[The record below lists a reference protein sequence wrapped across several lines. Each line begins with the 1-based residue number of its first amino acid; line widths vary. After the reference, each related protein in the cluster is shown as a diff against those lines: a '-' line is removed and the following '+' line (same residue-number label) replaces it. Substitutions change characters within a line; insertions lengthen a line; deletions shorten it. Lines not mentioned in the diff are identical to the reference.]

1 MGEIMNDK
9 DYKEF
14 LKMFGPTSISTS
26 YIHVDPIKMAKD
38 KTIEEIYNS
47 LDEDQIDMMIQIECN
62 RLDELEPALMAMD
75 AFPMVEDLLAKIA
88 K

>member
-1 MGEIMNDK
+1 MNDK

-26 YIHVDPIKMAKD
+26 YIHVDPIKMSKD

-47 LDEDQIDMMIQIECN
+47 LNEDQIEIECN
-62 RLDELEPALMAMD
+62 RLDELEPALMAM
-75 AFPMVEDLLAKIA
+75 AVFPMVEDLLARIA

>member
-1 MGEIMNDK
+1 MNDK

-26 YIHVDPIKMAKD
+26 YIHVDPIKMSKD

-47 LDEDQIDMMIQIECN
+47 LNEDQIEIECN

-75 AFPMVEDLLAKIA
+75 AFPMVEDLLARIA

>member
-1 MGEIMNDK
+1 MNDK

-26 YIHVDPIKMAKD
+26 YIHVDPIKMTKD

-47 LDEDQIDMMIQIECN
+47 LNEDQIEIECN

-75 AFPMVEDLLAKIA
+75 VFPMVEDLLARIA

>member
-1 MGEIMNDK
+1 MNDK

-26 YIHVDPIKMAKD
+26 YIHVDPIKMSKD

-47 LDEDQIDMMIQIECN
+47 LNEEQSEIECN
-62 RLDELEPALMAMD
+62 RLDELEPALMAMTV
-75 AFPMVEDLLAKIA
+75 FPMVEDLLARIA

>member
-1 MGEIMNDK
+1 MNDK

-26 YIHVDPIKMAKD
+26 YIHVDPIKMSKD

-47 LDEDQIDMMIQIECN
+47 LNEDQIEGLIRTEIECN

-75 AFPMVEDLLAKIA
+75 VFPMVEDLLARIA

>member
-1 MGEIMNDK
+1 
-9 DYKEF
+9 
-14 LKMFGPTSISTS
+14 
-26 YIHVDPIKMAKD
+26 
-38 KTIEEIYNS
+38 
-47 LDEDQIDMMIQIECN
+47 MIQIECN

>member
-1 MGEIMNDK
+1 MGRIIMNDK

-26 YIHVDPIKMAKD
+26 YIHVDPIKMSKD

-47 LDEDQIDMMIQIECN
+47 LNEDQIEIECN
-62 RLDELEPALMAMD
+62 RLDELEPALMAMTV
-75 AFPMVEDLLAKIA
+75 FPMVEDLLARIA